1 MISPVSTG
9 ASYITKPSETA
20 RTKQEQ
26 TQASQGKLEKIAEQ
40 INNGEYKIDLKTLA
54 TRIADELA

>member
-9 ASYITKPSETA
+9 ASYIAKPSETA

-40 INNGEYKIDLKTLA
+40 INRGEYKID
-54 TRIADELA
+54 

>member
-9 ASYITKPSETA
+9 ASYIAKPSETA
-20 RTKQEQ
+20 RTKPEQ
-26 TQASQGKLEKIAEQ
+26 PQASQGKLEKIAEQ

>member
-9 ASYITKPSETA
+9 ASYIAKPSETA
-20 RTKQEQ
+20 RPKQEQ
-26 TQASQGKLEKIAEQ
+26 TQANQGKLEKIAEQ
-40 INNGEYKIDLKTLA
+40 INNGEYKLDLKALA

>member
-9 ASYITKPSETA
+9 ASYIAKPSETA

-26 TQASQGKLEKIAEQ
+26 IQASQGKLEKIAEQ
-40 INNGEYKIDLKTLA
+40 INRGEYKIDLKTLA